1 MVISRS
7 NIGFELKNKE
17 GNKPMAKKTM
27 KELRKEYDNREAM
40 LLAGQKV
47 AEKNKGQKS
56 TVGPIKQVKKPAQK
70 PVKFSEI
77 PLKAF
82 FRKDAADK
90 FYKKLGT
97 STAEMS
103 RLNKLA
109 NPVTK
114 TTKAKTPDIA
124 KKPKT
129 YQERRGSTVGTAG
142 QTRAKKRKAYGDID
156 VKTAKDTPKRETG
169 DRFARSSEK
178 TQDKSS
184 KKIKDKP
191 AKGKPPKPSVKPAA
205 PSVADKK
212 KIYSKVGANIKQHRG
227 GKSTMGGRTDKVDSP
242 LPKHLKAPLKTP
254 AGKGLSSVG
263 SKTQR
268 RKPVTSATG
277 FGEQMD
283 LQRLKEVK
291 RSKHREKDYPYLGER
306 KKLTSNRNPFGGGMK
321 DGGEVEAYFREQTI
335 PWEEKQKRKGKK

>member
-1 MVISRS
+1 MAISRS

-17 GNKPMAKKTM
+17 GNKTMAKKTM
-27 KELRKEYDNREAM
+27 KELRKEYKNREAM
-40 LLAGQKV
+40 VLAGQKA

-56 TVGPIKQVKKPAQK
+56 TVGSIKQVKKPAKK
-70 PVKFSEI
+70 PLKFSDI
-77 PLKAF
+77 PIKAW
-82 FRKDAADK
+82 FRTKDSDK
-90 FYKKLGT
+90 FMKTLGT

-114 TTKAKTPDIA
+114 TSKAKTPDIA
-124 KKPKT
+124 KKPQT
-129 YQERRGSTVGTAG
+129 YQERRGSTVGTNV

-169 DRFARSSEK
+169 DRFHGSSEK
-178 TQDKSS
+178 TQPQKTN
-184 KKIKDKP
+184 KDKP
-191 AKGKPPKPSVKPAA
+191 AKDRKPPKPSVKPAA

-254 AGKGLSSVG
+254 VG
-263 SKTQR
+263 RGSTTVGTKSQR

>member
-1 MVISRS
+1 MAISRS

-17 GNKPMAKKTM
+17 GNKTMAKSQNPTVEKLKAYFKNP
-27 KELRKEYDNREAM
+27 KERDENRRRA
-40 LLAGQKV
+40 AAV

-56 TVGPIKQVKKPAQK
+56 TVGPGITQKRPNINPDTGKPYKIIKPRLAGK
-70 PVKFSEI
+70 
-77 PLKAF
+77 
-82 FRKDAADK
+82 
-90 FYKKLGT
+90 T
-97 STAEMS
+97 S
-103 RLNKLA
+103 
-109 NPVTK
+109 PVTK
-114 TTKAKTPDIA
+114 TPPVV
-124 KKPKT
+124 KKQPT
-129 YQERRGSTVGTAG
+129 YQERKGSTVGTAG
-142 QTRAKKRKAYGDID
+142 QTRAKKRVYG
-156 VKTAKDTPKRETG
+156 DTPKRKTE
-169 DRFARSSEK
+169 DRFPGSSEK

-227 GKSTMGGRTDKVDSP
+227 GKSTMGGRKDKVDSP

-263 SKTQR
+263 SKSQR

-321 DGGEVEAYFREQTI
+321 DGGEVEAYFKEQTI
-335 PWEEKQKRKGKK
+335 PWEEKQKMKGKK

>member
-1 MVISRS
+1 MAISRS

-27 KELRKEYDNREAM
+27 KELLKEHENKKAM
-40 LLAGQKV
+40 LLA
-47 AEKNKGQKS
+47 GQKS
-56 TVGPIKQVKKPAQK
+56 TVGPIKQVKKPAKK
-70 PVKFSEI
+70 PLKLRDI

-82 FRKDAADK
+82 FRKDASDK
-90 FYKKLGT
+90 FNKKRRAAE
-97 STAEMS
+97 TAEMS

-114 TTKAKTPDIA
+114 TPQDQTPDIA
-124 KKPKT
+124 KKPQKT
-129 YQERRGSTVGTAG
+129 YHERRGSTVGTNV

-156 VKTAKDTPKRETG
+156 VKTAKDTTKRETE
-169 DRFARSSEK
+169 DRFPGSSEK
-178 TQDKSS
+178 TQPQKTN
-184 KKIKDKP
+184 IKDKP
-191 AKGKPPKPSVKPAA
+191 AKDSKPPKPSVKPAA

-212 KIYSKVGANIKQHRG
+212 KIYSKVGADIKQHRG
-227 GKSTMGGRTDKVDSP
+227 GKSTMGGRKDKVDSP
-242 LPKHLKAPLKTP
+242 LPKHLKAPVKTP
-254 AGKGLSSVG
+254 AGSGSTTVG
-263 SKTQR
+263 TKSQR
-268 RKPVTSATG
+268 RKPVTDATG

-283 LQRLKEVK
+283 LQRLGEVK

-321 DGGEVEAYFREQTI
+321 DGGEVEAYFKEQTI